1 MLSSAT
7 LSGHCTATDKTVY
20 YPCNYMDIHKYTHKL
35 DICMQMNFGGS
46 ICIYILFAKV
56 PHYPTH

>member
-7 LSGHCTATDKTVY
+7 LSGHCTATDIIR
-20 YPCNYMDIHKYTHKL
+20 NYMDIHKYTHKL